1 MSETLNPGE
10 KKKRH
15 CIKGLEELGAL
26 AHVRPEQLWSDK
38 GTSFPCTLMTRFK
51 KSKASCKLIRSMGKE
66 QHRVKQNLVENKRW
80 NPKSFE
86 EYEESGCLSH
96 LLFLLMIEFEEELS
110 EAGKMMPPVKPRT
123 VHSLVETDAERQT
136 EFSQELRRSKVS
148 ERQDRR
154 RQTIDLGARSTPEQG
169 EIRVVNRKTGERRE
183 DRDGL
188 HSHRRARSRTRSSRK
203 FEGENRLRTRARF
216 EGNIEEKWETIP
228 ETVGARSRSLS
239 YQGLKHIRRTR
250 TGARDTSMRE
260 ERAQKPRC
268 SQRAQKVEWV
278 TGRGNQHR
286 VKDAQRRRILAVS
299 RTRTRSRERSRT
311 RRGRSA
317 STHMRFRPNTQEV
330 GKNYARARHVRAKSR
345 TPRRRVERR
354 QGRQYTP
361 PRVHV
366 RRD

>member
-10 KKKRH
+10 KKKTHR
-15 CIKGLEELGAL
+15 IKGLEELGAL

-38 GTSFPCTLMTRFK
+38 GTSFPGTLMTRFK
-51 KSKASCKLIRSMGKE
+51 KSKASCELIRSMGKE
-66 QHRVKQNLVENKRW
+66 QHRVKEYLVENKRW

-96 LLFLLMIEFEEELS
+96 LLFLLMVEFEEELS

-148 ERQDRR
+148 ERQVRR
-154 RQTIDLGARSTPEQG
+154 RQSTDREARSTPEQG
-169 EIRVVNRKTGERRE
+169 EIREVNRTTGERRE
-183 DRDGL
+183 DRDAL

-203 FEGENRLRTRARF
+203 FEGENRNSLGTRTRF

-228 ETVGARSRSLS
+228 ETVGARSRSVS
-239 YQGLKHIRRTR
+239 YQGLKHTRRTR
-250 TGARDTSMRE
+250 TGAKDRSMRE
-260 ERAQKPRC
+260 ERAQRPRG

-286 VKDAQRRRILAVS
+286 VKDAQRRRMLAVS

-317 STHMRFRPNTQEV
+317 SAHMRFRPNTQEV
-330 GKNYARARHVRAKSR
+330 G
-345 TPRRRVERR
+345 
-354 QGRQYTP
+354 
-361 PRVHV
+361 
-366 RRD
+366 